1 MAYTEQGYQASKKY
15 KAGKIKRVP
24 LDMQIADYERVKAA
38 ADAAGQAVNRYIKQA
53 IIERLERGKE

>member
-38 ADAAGQAVNRYIKQA
+38 AVAAGQAVNRYIKQA
-53 IIERLERGKE
+53 IIERLEREKE